1 MDALWKRGSVNL
13 FTCAIYHKS
22 ETKTMMFCIN
32 CKGKDKF
39 STGLFLNMLYND
51 YIPSNEH
58 VTTEVIWSDGPSS
71 EFKNQYMCFLIQELS
86 KKHGKP
92 FIWKFSATS
101 HGKGVVDGVGG
112 KVKSSVHKKTMS
124 LGKDR
129 PIVQDSK
136 RSANLANKLSE
147 STSIIHITNEEVSA
161 YKDSNPFD
169 KSALSMASQKCTS

>member
-1 MDALWKRGSVNL
+1 MRSSTNFKSHLARSRNTRIRKESKHLNFKRIYWTRLSQCYKLIMPWLTNVNCKKETMDALWKRGSVNL

-39 STGLFLNMLYND
+39 STGLFLNMLYNN

-92 FIWKFSATS
+92 FI
-101 HGKGVVDGVGG
+101 
-112 KVKSSVHKKTMS
+112 
-124 LGKDR
+124 
-129 PIVQDSK
+129 
-136 RSANLANKLSE
+136 
-147 STSIIHITNEEVSA
+147 
-161 YKDSNPFD
+161 
-169 KSALSMASQKCTS
+169 

>member
-1 MDALWKRGSVNL
+1 
-13 FTCAIYHKS
+13 
-22 ETKTMMFCIN
+22 MMFCTN

-71 EFKNQYMCFLIQELS
+71 EFKNQYMCFLIQGLS

-112 KVKSSVHKKTMS
+112 KVKSSVHKKMMG

-129 PIVQDSK
+129 PISQDSK
-136 RSANLANKLSE
+136 IFANLANRLSE

-161 YKDSNPFD
+161 YKDSNPFG
-169 KSALSMASQKCTS
+169 KSAPSMASKKCTS